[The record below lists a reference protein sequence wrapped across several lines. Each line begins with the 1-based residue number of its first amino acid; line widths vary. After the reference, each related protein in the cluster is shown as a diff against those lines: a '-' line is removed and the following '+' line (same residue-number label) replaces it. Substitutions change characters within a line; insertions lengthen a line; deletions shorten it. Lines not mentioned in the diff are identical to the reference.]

1 MLDYIK
7 RILIA
12 GFIALCISLLFLGG
26 RQASAESIIIE
37 EATSDWIWPADGI
50 ITDTYGTRN
59 GTHKGIDIAG
69 APGTPVYAVDG
80 GKVSKSYYSSTYGH
94 VVFIE
99 HPNQLE
105 TVYAHLRKRYVREG
119 QVVNKGDMIGEMGST
134 GDSSGS
140 HLHFEVHKYKW
151 TADKKNAVDPMLA
164 LENVQRGESVQA
176 MKKVEKNGRVMA
188 AATEFSREESSEE
201 KVEKPAGS
209 REMTV
214 KDRGNGEKEPPQTGN
229 EFASGVKV
237 DKIIHFVRP
246 GENLTVIAKQY
257 DSSVKHI
264 QEANNLQS
272 DKIYSGQK
280 LVIEPEGLYEYT
292 VRPGDNLSSI
302 AKKAGVTVEHLMS
315 ENGLRSDLIRPGQK
329 LFYRH
334 SKR

>member
-12 GFIALCISLLFLGG
+12 GIVALCISLLFLGG
-26 RQASAESIIIE
+26 RQASAEESINIE
-37 EATSDWIWPADGI
+37 EVTSEWIWPADGV

-59 GTHKGIDIAG
+59 GSHKGIDIAG
-69 APGTPVYAVDG
+69 APGTLVYAVDG
-80 GKVSKSYYSSTYGH
+80 GKVTKSYYSSTYGH
-94 VVFIE
+94 VVFVE

-119 QVVNKGDMIGEMGST
+119 QIVQKGDTIGEMGST

-164 LENVQRGESVQA
+164 LENVQQGESVQA
-176 MKKVEKNGRVMA
+176 MKKVERNNGQVMA
-188 AATEFSREESSEE
+188 AATEFSSEE
-201 KVEKPAGS
+201 KLEKPEEKPVENNENS
-209 REMTV
+209 
-214 KDRGNGEKEPPQTGN
+214 DGERQQTGH
-229 EFASGVKV
+229 ELAHGVKV

-246 GENLTVIAKQY
+246 GENLTVIAGQY
-257 DSSVKHI
+257 DSSVEHI
-264 QEANNLQS
+264 QETNNLQS
-272 DKIYSGQK
+272 DKIYPGQK
-280 LVIEPEGLYEYT
+280 LVIEPEDLYEYT

-302 AKKAGVTVEHLMS
+302 AKKTGVTIEHLMS
-315 ENGLRSDLIRPGQK
+315 ENGLRSSLIRPGQK

-334 SKR
+334 PRE